1 MIFIGRSTYEL
12 LQTCTKLFRY
22 SSYAAEGYM
31 RTDTTPTEE
40 EKSYMNNNFWKKIP
54 HNVQKCL
61 IHFILLAR
69 NSVFVQFFE
78 KNVIVLFLFQASI
91 FKLFIGL

>member
-1 MIFIGRSTYEL
+1 MNFYRPVLSYLGIAVML
-12 LQTCTKLFRY
+12 LKAICEQIQHQQKKKKATWIITF
-22 SSYAAEGYM
+22 E
-31 RTDTTPTEE
+31 
-40 EKSYMNNNFWKKIP
+40 KKIP